1 MTSIVSPDAPALP
14 LTPAEAA
21 DHIAASPADACLSPD
36 SIAAALLAHAG
47 VDRSDEVRLPIAEV
61 AEFTGVTA
69 HTLRYYERIGL
80 VDVPRDAAGR
90 RRYRESD
97 VARVVFI
104 TRLRLTAMPIRDI
117 QEYFRLVD
125 AGPGNEAQR
134 LAILQR
140 HRAEVRSRLAGL
152 QAALSVVDFKI
163 ALYGG
168 RPEPALAP

>member
-1 MTSIVSPDAPALP
+1 VSPTVSPAAETTPAPA
-14 LTPAEAA
+14 TG
-21 DHIAASPADACLSPD
+21 PADACLSSD
-36 SIAAALLAHAG
+36 AITAELLAHAG
-47 VDRSDEVRLPIAEV
+47 VDRGDDVRLPIAEV
-61 AEFTGVTA
+61 AELTGVTA

-117 QEYFRLVD
+117 QAYFRLVD
-125 AGPGNEAQR
+125 AGAGNEAQR

-140 HRAEVRSRLAGL
+140 HRAEVRSRLADL
-152 QAALSVVDFKI
+152 QAALSVVDVKI
-163 ALYGG
+163 AMYGG
-168 RPEPALAP
+168 EPEPSPAP